1 MLDPYGA
8 YIIHNT
14 GMVQRGGGAW
24 GAHAPPPDFGRSEG
38 APHYYVPPQIFR
50 LWTMPVICDT
60 VVFISR
66 AVGTEAGGV
75 MQANQLTPPDFEGK
89 K

>member
-1 MLDPYGA
+1 
-8 YIIHNT
+8 
-14 GMVQRGGGAW
+14 MVQRGGGHF
-24 GAHAPPPDFGRSEG
+24 GDFGRSEGAAGSGG

-50 LWTMPVICDT
+50 LCTMPVICDT